1 MQGMA
6 GHDSECV
13 RPESTSLAKTVD
25 NEVLEVEDGMRC
37 ERKGRSKALGGNN
50 LGASLSGA
58 ALLDHLGMVLPGIL
72 EA

>member
-6 GHDSECV
+6 SHDSEYV
-13 RPESTSLAKTVD
+13 RPESTRLVETVD
-25 NEVLEVEDGMRC
+25 SEVLEVNDCMRC

-58 ALLDHLGMVLPGIL
+58 ALLDHLGMVLPGI
-72 EA
+72 